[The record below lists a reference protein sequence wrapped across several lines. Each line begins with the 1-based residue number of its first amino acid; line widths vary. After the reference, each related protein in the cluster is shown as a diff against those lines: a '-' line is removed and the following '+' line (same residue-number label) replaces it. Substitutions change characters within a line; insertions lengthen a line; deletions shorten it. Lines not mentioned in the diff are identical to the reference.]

1 MNTQTN
7 GTAESYFER
16 PVPADVEI
24 PVLQGIY
31 WSLQR
36 EFWENRSLYLAP
48 LGFAALFL
56 LASSF
61 TTIHLHEMVSEA
73 LALEPARR
81 HARIAAP
88 YDQLGGL
95 AMGILMLVGV
105 FYCVEALQRERRDRS
120 ILFWK
125 SLPVS
130 DLMTVL
136 TKASI
141 PLVVLPVLVFAITFA
156 TQAIMVLAAST
167 VLLVRGQDV
176 SAYWAEVSL
185 FRSGFLL
192 LYHLIT
198 VHALWA
204 APIFGWLFL
213 VSAWARRS
221 ALLWAFLPPVAI
233 AALEKLWFNTAH
245 FASFLGRRFMVTPG
259 TDAVTVPGAMPMHPM
274 TQITPLRFLAT
285 PDLWIGFAVTAV
297 FLALAVRLRRYRG
310 PN

>member
-7 GTAESYFER
+7 RTAESYFER
-16 PVPADVEI
+16 PVPAEVEI
-24 PVLQGIY
+24 PVLRGIY

-48 LGFAALFL
+48 MGVAALFL
-56 LASSF
+56 LAFSF
-61 TTIHLHEMVSEA
+61 TTIHLPERVAEA
-73 LALEPARR
+73 SALEPARQ
-81 HARIAAP
+81 HAKIAAP

-95 AMGILMLVGV
+95 AMLILMLVGV

-130 DLMTVL
+130 DVLTVL

-156 TQAIMVLAAST
+156 TEAIMMLAAST

-185 FRSGFLL
+185 LQSGFLL

-221 ALLWAFLPPVAI
+221 ALLWAFLPPVGI
-233 AALEKLWFNTAH
+233 TALEKLWFNTTG

-274 TQITPLRFLAT
+274 THVTPLRFLAT
-285 PDLWIGFAVTAV
+285 PGLWIGFAVTAV
-297 FLALAVRLRRYRG
+297 FLALAVRLRRSRG
-310 PN
+310 PY